1 MNIELRP
8 YRADEFERAA
18 EIRQIN
24 DIEHLERWRKRME
37 NSGKWDDHYLHLA
50 IEVDGELAGDLQVRH
65 CKQAMPDGVLE
76 LGLELATELQGKG
89 IGTEVLKL
97 AAERF
102 FAEGVHRISGS
113 TDVSNKAMIRA
124 FEKAGWVY
132 EGTLHGLFN
141 ENGKLYD
148 YKSFSITI

>member
-1 MNIELRP
+1 MNIQLRP
-8 YRADEFERAA
+8 YRADEYERAA

-76 LGLELATELQGKG
+76 LGLELATEMQGKG

-113 TDVSNKAMIRA
+113 TDVRKPTARTKNPKSRLKGAEPM
-124 FEKAGWVY
+124 Y
-132 EGTLHGLFN
+132 QTSPSDFN
-141 ENGKLYD
+141 LA
-148 YKSFSITI
+148 